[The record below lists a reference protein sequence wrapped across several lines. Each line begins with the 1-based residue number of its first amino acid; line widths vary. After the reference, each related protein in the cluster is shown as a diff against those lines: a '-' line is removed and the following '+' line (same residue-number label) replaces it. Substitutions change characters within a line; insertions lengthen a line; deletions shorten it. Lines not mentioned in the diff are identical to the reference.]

1 MAIAEY
7 NLKKYNNALS
17 EINKALKLE
26 PENEGFIN
34 LKKEILN
41 KI

>member
-7 NLKKYNNALS
+7 NLKNYNNALR
-17 EINKALKLE
+17 EINKAIEIE
-26 PENEGFIN
+26 PENGNFIN

>member
-7 NLKKYNNALS
+7 NLKKYNNALR
-17 EINKALKLE
+17 EINKALSLE
-26 PENEGFIN
+26 PENNNFTN